1 MLDHTVPDQ
10 EVELTAPEGQSE
22 IQLHIMVEN
31 QGRVNYADYGTSV
44 LNNQRRGKNQS
55 WVNYA
60 DYGMSVLNNQRRVML
75 ISATK
80 SVTDPGFLRG
90 GGTNIRFCQIEIMWV
105 PRGGGRPKF
114 YYVDPSL
121 QAKHKL

>member
-44 LNNQRRGKNQS
+44 LNNQRRGKNHGH
-55 WVNYA
+55 VNYV
-60 DYGMSVLNNQRRVML
+60 DYRMSVLNSQRRGKNQGRVNYAYYGTSVVNNQR
-75 ISATK
+75 
-80 SVTDPGFLRG
+80 
-90 GGTNIRFCQIEIMWV
+90 
-105 PRGGGRPKF
+105 
-114 YYVDPSL
+114 
-121 QAKHKL
+121 